1 MNGSGKN
8 GIIIYKVIKEEEE
21 TKLKEW
27 SVWSPL
33 FFHIKAQIFPI
44 FRNGI
49 AIKPMMLQCI
59 SKQYLNSWF
68 SNRQPILMGDAG

>member
-1 MNGSGKN
+1 MNGSGTN
-8 GIIIYKVIKEEEE
+8 GIIIYKVIKEEED
-21 TKLKEW
+21 KKSKEW

-44 FRNGI
+44 SRDGI

-59 SKQYLNSWF
+59 SMQYLNAWF
-68 SNRQPILMGDAG
+68 SNTQLILMGDAR